1 MNLIT
6 HDYHGDSS
14 EAWSGGGLNINSPI
28 HAKDNDSVIDTL
40 ELYFKAGVSPGKL
53 TLGIP
58 MYGRWWR
65 MKDKNKNT
73 IGSPFIIGRQNDY
86 AFAPAFHEVIHSYCS
101 YSN

>member
-14 EAWSGGGLNINSPI
+14 KEWSGGGLNINAPLNATD
-28 HAKDNDSVIDTL
+28 HDSVEDTL
-40 ELYFKAGVSPGKL
+40 KRYFDAGVAPGRL

-65 MKDKNKNT
+65 MKDKKQNT
-73 IGSPFIIGRQNDY
+73 IGSPFIIGKQNDY
-86 AFAPAFHEVIHSYCS
+86 AFAPPFHEVIDPCA
-101 YSN
+101 